1 MTFQQNIEKSVSSS
15 IALVEIDISTV
26 NLQWINCGAGIWKVS
41 FDNLYPE
48 IDSTLLDGFTIQSFT
63 DIGSVQCDNDMLIK
77 VTTLLEVTNNYQSFY
92 FDDANN
98 VLYITIINYDSPYN
112 HTIFLGE
119 IYGFCKKEFVP
130 INANLI
136 YEGRLTK
143 IPPLGISRDPLY
155 FGKISFGSISLDII
169 NSDGQLDTFADSLN
183 IYGNSAR
190 ILFGYEDMP
199 YEDYNLIYT
208 GFIENIKITE
218 DLVSIN
224 LVDKR
229 KQLTKKIYYTCTNK
243 NAIDAIVEVIN
254 TAYQNISY
262 NDLFFNITDWE
273 IAKALAPSITIVP
286 EADSTEEVI
295 TIIENICK
303 SIFGLFISENDSRY
317 SFKFIDTSILTDTI
331 IPREDIL
338 LESLEINYDPTEV
351 ISSVKVGYNK
361 NDLLDTIDYYTDT
374 SYEYSVYNK
383 YKTYKEETFD
393 TYLTSLSDAQAFA
406 ITIMEYVKDVHGTL
420 FIIVPMK
427 YYSIDFA
434 GVLDCEINRINSTM
448 LGYKKCE
455 ILSKQY
461 DLENNFLKL
470 ELRIISNSILYEYNY
485 RVTSDGSSRIT
496 SNNDERYVKEI
507 I

>member
-1 MTFQQNIEKSVSSS
+1 MTFQQNVEKTVSSPITLIELDINS
-15 IALVEIDISTV
+15 I
-26 NLQWINCGAGIWKVS
+26 NLQWINCGSGIWKVS

-48 IDSTLLDGFTIQSFT
+48 IDSTLLDGFTIQYFT
-63 DIGSVQCDNDMLIK
+63 NIGSVQCDNDILTK
-77 VTTLLEVTNNYQSFY
+77 VGTLLDVTNNYQSFY

-98 VLYITIINYDSPYN
+98 ILYATLTNYDSPYC
-112 HTIFLGE
+112 HTIFIGQV
-119 IYGFCKKEFVP
+119 YGFCKKEFVP

-143 IPPLGISRDPLY
+143 IPTLGISRDPLY

-190 ILFGYEDMP
+190 ILFGYEDLP
-199 YEDYNLIYT
+199 YEDYNLLYT

-218 DLVSIN
+218 DTVSIN

-243 NAIDAIVEVIN
+243 NALDAIVEVIT

-262 NDLFFNITDWE
+262 NDLFFNTTDWE
-273 IAKALAPSITIVP
+273 IAKALAPTITITS

-317 SFKFIDTSILTDTI
+317 SFKFIDTSIVTDTI

-338 LESLEINYDPTEV
+338 LELLEINYDPTEV
-351 ISSVKVGYNK
+351 ISSIKVGYNK
-361 NDLLDTIDYYTDT
+361 NDLLDTIDYYTNT

-406 ITIMEYVKDVHGTL
+406 VTIMKYVKDVHGAL
-420 FIIVPMK
+420 SIIVPMK
-427 YYSIDFA
+427 YYYVEFA

-461 DLENNFLKL
+461 DLENNFIKL
-470 ELRIISNSILYEYNY
+470 DLRIISNSILYEYNY
-485 RVTSDGSSRIT
+485 RVTSDGSTRIT